1 MDGNDFVH
9 LAERDAI
16 VIAAIR
22 HALSA
27 MESTNGRVVRLEGV
41 RGILHYEPQMQKL
54 KMALHLMGVSAMDHS
69 ESLIG
74 G

>member
-16 VIAAIR
+16 VIVAIR

-41 RGILHYEPQMQKL
+41 RGILHYDPQMQKL